1 MSDLDKIKKRVERE
15 REWHEERFSD
25 DDLRSGTGRFY
36 HALKNWYRDYDN
48 YCLSSKCHRALEVG
62 AGLETISIENEIT
75 FSLSSIDISTKA
87 IAALKSKIISSNV
100 TFEVADGHNLPYSD
114 NEFDLIFA
122 RGVLHHL
129 DLEAGISELKRVLSP
144 KGKVVFGE
152 PLAGNPLIQ
161 IYRLL
166 TPKLRTPDERP
177 LKSKDIKF
185 VRNSFERISV
195 KYYGFLTIF
204 TAILTNRHSVL
215 AERLDDFLLNRLK
228 LGPFLAWACLIENIS
243 SNS

>member
-1 MSDLDKIKKRVERE
+1 M
-15 REWHEERFSD
+15 
-25 DDLRSGTGRFY
+25 
-36 HALKNWYRDYDN
+36 
-48 YCLSSKCHRALEVG
+48 
-62 AGLETISIENEIT
+62 
-75 FSLSSIDISTKA
+75 
-87 IAALKSKIISSNV
+87 
-100 TFEVADGHNLPYSD
+100 ADGHNLPYCD

-129 DLEAGISELKRVLSP
+129 DLEVGISELKRVLSS

-161 IYRLL
+161 IYRFL

-177 LKSKDIKF
+177 LKSKDINF
-185 VRNSFERISV
+185 VRNSFEGISV

-204 TAILTNRHSVL
+204 TAIFTNRHSIL
-215 AERLDDFLLNRLK
+215 AEQLDDFLLNRLK

-243 SNS
+243 SKS

>member
-1 MSDLDKIKKRVERE
+1 MSNVDKIKDRVERE
-15 REWHEERFSD
+15 REWHEERFSESG
-25 DDLRSGTGRFY
+25 LRSGTGRFY
-36 HALKNWYRDYDN
+36 HALKNWYMDYDN
-48 YCLSSKCHRALEVG
+48 HCLSLKCKKALEVG
-62 AGLETISIENEIT
+62 AGLETISLENEIN
-75 FSLSSIDISTKA
+75 FSLFSIDISSKA
-87 IAALKSKIISSNV
+87 IAALKSKITSSNV
-100 TFEVADGHNLPYSD
+100 TFEVADGHNLPYRD

-129 DLEAGISELKRVLSP
+129 DLEVGISELKRVLSS

-161 IYRLL
+161 IYRFL

-177 LKSKDIKF
+177 LRSKDIIF
-185 VRNSFERISV
+185 VRNSFESISI

-204 TAILTNRHSVL
+204 TAILMNRRSIF

-243 SNS
+243 SKS